1 MFSGSLIYIGIS
13 IILIVIFIPFAGK
26 IKYHFILLIAAL
38 NVLTAITSAYFPE
51 GDLHTGII
59 RAIVMI
65 LFFVYYIP
73 KLELDLTTK
82 IIIIYLVYL
91 AILIP
96 FSSNAESTLS
106 AYIRHGI
113 SLMMFPIAF
122 AYFQNINNI
131 HYLYF
136 LTIIS
141 LTLIIFNYFV
151 AQYFGI
157 GRTPYYEGG
166 IYLGGGG
173 VQQTYLIAYFL
184 LLLPLFFHFDIPS
197 KLKNIIYLIYPVAI
211 IPLLLIGRRG
221 AILGFLI
228 GILVYLVFTY
238 RKSKAILVV
247 GAIIISAVI
256 AINLYYEQFSGILEH
271 RMRGVEEPE
280 KIGRFAEYY
289 WAKDLIRE
297 KGYSHALFGSELFNY
312 QSISRGRRALHNDFT
327 TILIGS
333 GIIGL
338 SLYMLI
344 YIVIIMCYR
353 RYSITI
359 KSQSIKKE
367 LRAVLYSLIA
377 AGFIISISGQ
387 YYVISALA
395 ILFILL
401 GAILGISKD
410 ISISDGLNSND

>member
-151 AQYFGI
+151 A
-157 GRTPYYEGG
+157 
-166 IYLGGGG
+166 
-173 VQQTYLIAYFL
+173 
-184 LLLPLFFHFDIPS
+184 
-197 KLKNIIYLIYPVAI
+197 
-211 IPLLLIGRRG
+211 
-221 AILGFLI
+221 
-228 GILVYLVFTY
+228 
-238 RKSKAILVV
+238 
-247 GAIIISAVI
+247 
-256 AINLYYEQFSGILEH
+256 
-271 RMRGVEEPE
+271 
-280 KIGRFAEYY
+280 
-289 WAKDLIRE
+289 
-297 KGYSHALFGSELFNY
+297 
-312 QSISRGRRALHNDFT
+312 
-327 TILIGS
+327 
-333 GIIGL
+333 
-338 SLYMLI
+338 
-344 YIVIIMCYR
+344 
-353 RYSITI
+353 
-359 KSQSIKKE
+359 
-367 LRAVLYSLIA
+367 
-377 AGFIISISGQ
+377 
-387 YYVISALA
+387 
-395 ILFILL
+395 
-401 GAILGISKD
+401 
-410 ISISDGLNSND
+410 